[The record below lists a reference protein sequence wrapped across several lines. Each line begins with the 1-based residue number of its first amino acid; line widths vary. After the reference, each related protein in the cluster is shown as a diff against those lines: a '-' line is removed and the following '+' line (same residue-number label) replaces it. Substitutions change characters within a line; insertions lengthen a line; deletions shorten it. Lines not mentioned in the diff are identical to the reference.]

1 MNIGRNWRLKQDEDF
16 NLVFYHKDPTKD
28 KWKATHVIRPPR
40 THVIK
45 KKKLDKEAK
54 KAEAESKKD
63 ESEKSEKQ
71 ESEKSFLEHS
81 DISNLLQVVHLP
93 APPPRSQS
101 QDPT

>member
-54 KAEAESKKD
+54 KAEAESKK
-63 ESEKSEKQ
+63 SEKQ
-71 ESEKSFLEHS
+71 EAEKSQNEDNLSNDLNSVKNVKLEKKKCI
-81 DISNLLQVVHLP
+81 IS
-93 APPPRSQS
+93 
-101 QDPT
+101 